1 MPKRVLHMAKSK
13 SSNRWLQEHES
24 DQYVLKARQD
34 GYRSRAA
41 YKLLELHERD
51 KLLRPGMLV
60 VDLGAAPGSWSQV
73 AVKLIG
79 DKGRLFAL
87 DILPMDTLADVDF
100 IQGDFR
106 EQAVMDQL
114 LELVADRK
122 IDLVISDIAPNIS
135 GMAAMDQPKA
145 MYLVELA
152 LDFARQV
159 LGPKGVFVA
168 KVFQGGGFDEYVNEV
183 RGSFGKVLIRKP
195 KASRPRSR
203 EVYLV
208 ARELKV

>member
-1 MPKRVLHMAKSK
+1 MAKSKK

-41 YKLLELHERD
+41 YKLLELNERD
-51 KLLRPGMLV
+51 RLIKPGMFV
-60 VDLGAAPGSWSQV
+60 VDIGSAPGSWSQI
-73 AVKLIG
+73 AAKLVG
-79 DKGRLFAL
+79 DKGRIFAL
-87 DILPMDTLADVDF
+87 DILPMDSLADVDF

-106 EQAVMDQL
+106 EQVVMDQL
-114 LELVADRK
+114 LELIGNRE

-135 GMAAMDQPKA
+135 GMATMDQPKA

-152 LDFARQV
+152 LDLARQV
-159 LGPKGVFVA
+159 LGSKGVFVA
-168 KVFQGGGFDEYVNEV
+168 KVFQGSGFDEYVNEV
-183 RGSFGKVLIRKP
+183 RASFGKVLIRKP

-208 ARELKV
+208 ARDFKV

>member
-1 MPKRVLHMAKSK
+1 MAKSK

-41 YKLLELHERD
+41 YKLLELNERD
-51 KLLRPGMLV
+51 KLLKPGMLV

-73 AVKLIG
+73 AAKTIG
-79 DKGRLFAL
+79 DKGRVFAL
-87 DILPMDTLADVDF
+87 DILPMDVLADVDF

-106 EQAVMDQL
+106 DQVVMDQL
-114 LELVADRK
+114 LELVAGRK

-159 LGPKGVFVA
+159 LGSKGVFVA
-168 KVFQGGGFDEYVNEV
+168 KVFQGSGFDEYVNDV
-183 RGSFGKVLIRKP
+183 RASFGKVLVRKP